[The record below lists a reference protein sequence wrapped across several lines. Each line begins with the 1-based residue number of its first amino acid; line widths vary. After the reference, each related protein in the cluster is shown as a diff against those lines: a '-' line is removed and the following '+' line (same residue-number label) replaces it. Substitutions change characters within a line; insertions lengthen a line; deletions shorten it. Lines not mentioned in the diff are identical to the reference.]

1 MKGELEGGGVEGG
14 RGGGLGG
21 PSRPQGPSA
30 HLLHTHT
37 HRSIFPLALKEA
49 AQICIILRILNFHP
63 VSYSYFNKA
72 TNQW

>member
-30 HLLHTHT
+30 HLLHTQEY
-37 HRSIFPLALKEA
+37 FPSCFKRGRTNLHNFA
-49 AQICIILRILNFHP
+49 CIEFSSRFLFLF
-63 VSYSYFNKA
+63 
-72 TNQW
+72 Q